1 MTKITRTKTF
11 SDHRISEIDY
21 LSSSEWKLLSQLWL
35 IEYTFSLFPLGTFLE
50 LIVIQLGDLLD
61 PNGSRNTQGHLEL
74 AKTEPQ

>member
-11 SDHRISEIDY
+11 SNHRISEIDY
-21 LSSSEWKLLSQLWL
+21 LSSSEWKLFSQLWL
-35 IEYTFSLFPLGTFLE
+35 SILSLFFPLGTFLE

>member
-1 MTKITRTKTF
+1 MEAAFTIMVNWVYF
-11 SDHRISEIDY
+11 
-21 LSSSEWKLLSQLWL
+21 LS
-35 IEYTFSLFPLGTFLE
+35 FFPLGTFLE